1 MSSREEFFFWCLIN
15 WDSLAE
21 NKFEKLLLSNF
32 LICPLLYITDDA
44 PDFNDPIFLLFDS
57 S

>member
-1 MSSREEFFFWCLIN
+1 MN